1 MNKGVYMRWI
11 SKRFNLR
18 KLLFLP
24 FIIIIVVLQVKIIFI
39 NLGEVI
45 EKENIE
51 KIEKHFELFKNQI

>member
-1 MNKGVYMRWI
+1 MRWI
-11 SKRFNLR
+11 SKKFNLQ

-24 FIIIIVVLQVKIIFI
+24 FMIIIIVLQVKIIFI

-51 KIEKHFELFKNQI
+51 KIEKYLNLNKNQI

>member
-1 MNKGVYMRWI
+1 MRWI

-39 NLGEVI
+39 NLGEAI

-51 KIEKHFELFKNQI
+51 KIEKHFELYKNQI

>member
-1 MNKGVYMRWI
+1 MRWI

-51 KIEKHFELFKNQI
+51 KIEKHFELYKNQI